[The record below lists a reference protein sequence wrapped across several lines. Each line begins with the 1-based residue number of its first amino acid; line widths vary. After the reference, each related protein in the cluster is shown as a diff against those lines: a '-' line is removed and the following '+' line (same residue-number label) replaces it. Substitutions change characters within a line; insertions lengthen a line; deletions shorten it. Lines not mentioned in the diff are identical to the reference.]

1 MKKKLI
7 EVSNLDSCICQAN
20 GRIYVDNSMILT
32 PGAKDELS
40 KRKITIV
47 REAKPEFKSCGAAD
61 CPAKLCSTGATEA
74 DKGGDADVER
84 LFYGVAAM
92 VKEEYGIDDPQQ
104 LKDISCKIVQIL
116 KQNI

>member
-7 EVSNLDSCICQAN
+7 EVCNIESFICKTH

-32 PGAKDELS
+32 PGARDELN
-40 KRKITIV
+40 KRKIMIV
-47 REAKPEFKSCGAAD
+47 RDAKPEFNCCGTD
-61 CPAKLCSTGATEA
+61 SCPARVCTDSQAGTE
-74 DKGGDADVER
+74 DCGDADMER

-92 VKEEYGIDDPQQ
+92 VKEEYGIEDPQQ
-104 LKDISCKIVQIL
+104 LKDISCKIVEAL